1 MSDYFFGRV
10 LTAMVT
16 PFNEDESVNYEVA
29 EQLAD
34 FLVNNGSD
42 GLVIC
47 GTTGE
52 SPTLDSQEKDQL
64 LKVIKNAVGHRA
76 KIIMGTGGNST
87 KKAIADTLKAE
98 KIGIDGSLQ
107 VVPYYNKPPQDGLYQ
122 HFGAI
127 AKACP
132 ETPIMLY
139 NIPGRTGKNL
149 EPETIAQL
157 AENFAN
163 IVAVKDASGNL
174 EETAKID
181 LLTPSDF
188 LIYSGEDFLTLP
200 MMTVGCVGVVS
211 VSSHLVGKEMQT
223 MINAYANGNNQLAQE
238 IQKKLYPLF
247 KVLFCNTNPI
257 PVKFA
262 LQLQGWNVG
271 NVRLPL
277 TSLSSAQKNQVEKVL
292 QELSLL

>member
-29 EQLAD
+29 EKLAD

-87 KKAIADTLKAE
+87 KKAIADTQKAE

-149 EPETIAQL
+149 EPETIAKL

-181 LLTPSDF
+181 LLTSSDF

-238 IQKKLYPLF
+238 IQKKLHPIF

-277 TSLSSAQKNQVEKVL
+277 TSLSSTQKTEVEKVL